1 MELAKT
7 AIHKEGLDRE
17 PLAAMRDLERSHS
30 DGEEQT
36 ISEDHPGTDAAPE
49 KVKDEKQA
57 EPEGLASAELGNGV
71 VKHGKRSSENA
82 VTSDID
88 YQKSEGNRPANDQNG
103 GNEQEPNTQLND
115 DDPTPSTDMS
125 NPLHEYHDHPTASF
139 TASKRSQDQS
149 ATVTGPSQDQAK
161 GTQSNDKLKDS
172 SEDQQHISNSSR
184 SNGRDLVQDTLGET
198 HATED
203 PWREHETPPLDLN
216 YEALKHIASTCL
228 SHGDCI
234 DITILRRGGFHE
246 IRVLLFED
254 GWSCIAR
261 FTRNYEML
269 CKTESELATIEYVR
283 NHTSIPVPQI
293 YFVNHNENHVVGA
306 PFVLMERLEGQPLCN
321 IWAGLTLEH
330 KKSVIEQLAHVLGQL
345 AELQFDSIGSLKA
358 DGTLGP
364 LLSITEPGNAMDET
378 SFRST
383 IDYFCA
389 FLREDNAAR
398 TSAAREHYRAIQEEL
413 RSFMGENAG
422 NPTLN
427 APYRLIHNDLDS
439 QNILVTQEDK
449 TLPPK
454 ISGIID
460 WDWSYTGP
468 LYYLCEYPHDICDW
482 DDAPENYDDNKV
494 LRKHLVATLV
504 DYFPEDSEERKHVK
518 QCFREKSYILNC
530 FHSLFMTR
538 VWPESMEGTLVGQ
551 YLQNVRGAG
560 AAWERLAYGGRFD
573 WERDSDLSDSD
584 MEDEESQT
592 DDESINNEDS
602 ADNNGED
609 SSLDS
614 GVNSGS
620 RCGSEAGH

>member
-1 MELAKT
+1 MEFAKRI
-7 AIHKEGLDRE
+7 IHKEGLHKE
-17 PLAAMRDLERSHS
+17 SLAAVCDADQSHS
-30 DGEEQT
+30 GGDEQKQLDT
-36 ISEDHPGTDAAPE
+36 NLARG
-49 KVKDEKQA
+49 KVKDSEVLSEEEA
-57 EPEGLASAELGNGV
+57 EPEGLASVDVGNGMV
-71 VKHGKRSSENA
+71 EHGEGVRENPVSSD
-82 VTSDID
+82 TLSSG
-88 YQKSEGNRPANDQNG
+88 SEGNEPHKDESSG
-103 GNEQEPNTQLND
+103 DEQKTDTQDHD
-115 DDPTPSTDMS
+115 DNLTLSVEERD
-125 NPLHEYHDHPTASF
+125 PLHEHHDQPNAIF
-139 TASKRSQDQS
+139 TASKMSQGQS
-149 ATVTGPSQDQAK
+149 ATATR
-161 GTQSNDKLKDS
+161 N
-172 SEDQQHISNSSR
+172 ESSR
-184 SNGRDLVQDTLGET
+184 SNGRDLVQDALGET

-228 SHGDCI
+228 SHGNCI
-234 DITILRRGGFHE
+234 DITTLRRGGFHE
-246 IRVLLFED
+246 IRVLHFED

-261 FTRNYEML
+261 FTRDYEML
-269 CKTESELATIEYVR
+269 CKTESELVTMEYVR

-306 PFVLMERLEGQPLCN
+306 SFVLMERLEGQPLCN
-321 IWAGLTLEH
+321 IWAGLTLEY
-330 KKSVIEQLAHVLGQL
+330 KKSVIGQLAHVLGQL

-389 FLREDNAAR
+389 FLREDNLAR

-413 RSFMGENAG
+413 KSFMAGNAG
-422 NPTLN
+422 NQTLN

-439 QNILVTQEDK
+439 QNILVIHEDK

-454 ISGIID
+454 VSGIID

-482 DDAPENYDDNKV
+482 DDAPENYDDNKI
-494 LRKHLVATLV
+494 LRKHLVATLI

-538 VWPESMEGTLVGQ
+538 VWHESMEGTLVRQ
-551 YLQNVRGAG
+551 YLQNVRGIG

-584 MEDEESQT
+584 LEDEECQT
-592 DDESINNEDS
+592 DDDSIYDEGS
-602 ADNNGED
+602 ADNNDED
-609 SSLDS
+609 LSLESIEESDAS
-614 GVNSGS
+614 PRLDNEENSGS
-620 RCGSEAGH
+620 ERNAA